1 MKRYFIFLAV
11 ASALGMAGGSAAEA
25 AKAPKASAHHASAKG
40 KTCKKEFMYWKGG
53 KCVDARNSST

>member
-1 MKRYFIFLAV
+1 MRYQSVLIAIAAV
-11 ASALGMAGGSAAEA
+11 ALGATAGTAEA

-53 KCVDARNSST
+53 KCMDARKASA